1 MLEPALFREDAM
13 IDKQTALIYTMVLM
27 SAADRHMTD
36 SELGHIGLI
45 VNDLPVFEGFDYDSL
60 PRIAGECAE
69 LLQDENG
76 LDRALESIKAA
87 LPPSLRETAYAVA
100 CDIAAADAAISQEEL
115 RLLEMMR
122 DHLEIERLVAAAIE
136 RGSRARHATT

>member
-1 MLEPALFREDAM
+1 
-13 IDKQTALIYTMVLM
+13 
-27 SAADRHMTD
+27 
-36 SELGHIGLI
+36 
-45 VNDLPVFEGFDYDSL
+45 
-60 PRIAGECAE
+60 
-69 LLQDENG
+69 LQDENG

-136 RGSRARHATT
+136 RGSRARHATA

>member
-1 MLEPALFREDAM
+1 M
-13 IDKQTALIYTMVLM
+13 IDKQTALVYTMVLM

-45 VNDLPVFEGFDYDSL
+45 VRDLPVFEGFDYESL
-60 PRIAGECAE
+60 PKIAGECAE

-100 CDIAAADAAISQEEL
+100 CDIAAADADINQEEL

-136 RGSRARHATT
+136 RGSRARHATA